1 MRESGN
7 FQDDVVRHAR
17 SSLGQVPEE
26 LSNGEWFRAVALAAR
41 DRLLAGRLATESRYR
56 AQRRKRVYYLSMEFL
71 VGRLLEES
79 LINLGLL
86 DDARR
91 ALDRLG
97 ADFDAVLRA
106 EPDAAL
112 GNGGLGRLAACF
124 LESMATLGIAGF
136 GYGILYEFG
145 IFRQA
150 IVDGAQRER
159 PDQWLRFGSPWLVE
173 RPDES
178 CLVPL
183 YGRVEGGQ
191 DAQGAYNP
199 LWLDWRL
206 LVGVP
211 HDLPVAGFGGRTV
224 NSLRL
229 FSARASDQFDMEVF
243 NEGDYLRAVEGKI
256 AAETVSKVL
265 YPSDSFEAGREL
277 RLVQEIFLV
286 CCALRDAL
294 RRDLAGGG
302 VPATL
307 AERVAIQLN
316 DTHPAFAVVEL
327 MRLLVDEREEPWE
340 RAWSTTQAV
349 FAYTNHTLMAE
360 ALERWPVAL
369 VERVAPRHLEILY
382 EINRR
387 FLADVAARW
396 PGDTGRLAR
405 MSIVEEVPARQV
417 RMANLAIVGSHS
429 VNGVARLHS
438 QLVRDELVPDFAAFW
453 PERFNNKTNGVSLR
467 RWLLVANPALSELI
481 TEAIGEAWITD
492 AAELRNLAPFA
503 DDAAFLERAQLV
515 KAANKRRLAT
525 FLATAPGPR
534 LDQERLLDVQVK
546 RIHEYKRQ
554 LLNVLSVLDD
564 YLAFVEEGVPPPAPR
579 SVLIAG
585 KAAPG
590 YALAKQIIRLAHAVA
605 ALLTRDPRARPWLEL
620 VFVADYRVT
629 LAETIIPAGELSQ
642 QISTAGTEASG
653 TSNMKFAFNG
663 ALTIGT
669 LDGATVE
676 MSEALGAEN
685 LFLFGLR
692 SEEVAALRRAGDYR
706 PRELYRQDPGI
717 RRTLD
722 ALAGPALAGGEF
734 AWLRDR
740 LLDND
745 PYFLLA
751 DWAAYRAARRHA
763 GVAWLDQRSWTRTAV
778 LGIANMGYFS
788 SDRAI
793 AEYAGEIWDVAP

>member
-1 MRESGN
+1 
-7 FQDDVVRHAR
+7 
-17 SSLGQVPEE
+17 
-26 LSNGEWFRAVALAAR
+26 
-41 DRLLAGRLATESRYR
+41 
-56 AQRRKRVYYLSMEFL
+56 
-71 VGRLLEES
+71 
-79 LINLGLL
+79 
-86 DDARR
+86 
-91 ALDRLG
+91 
-97 ADFDAVLRA
+97 
-106 EPDAAL
+106 
-112 GNGGLGRLAACF
+112 
-124 LESMATLGIAGF
+124 
-136 GYGILYEFG
+136 
-145 IFRQA
+145 
-150 IVDGAQRER
+150 
-159 PDQWLRFGSPWLVE
+159 
-173 RPDES
+173 
-178 CLVPL
+178 L
-183 YGRVEGGQ
+183 YGRVEGGS
-191 DAQGAYNP
+191 DSRGAYNP

-211 HDLPVAGFGGRTV
+211 HDLPVAGFGGETV

-229 FSARASDQFDMEVF
+229 FSARASDQFDMDVF

-294 RRDLAGGG
+294 RRDLASGGA
-302 VPATL
+302 PASL
-307 AERVAIQLN
+307 ADRVAIQLN

-340 RAWSTTQAV
+340 RAWATTQAV
-349 FAYTNHTLMAE
+349 LAYTNHTLMAE

-387 FLADVAARW
+387 FLEDVAARW
-396 PGDTGRLAR
+396 PGDVGRLAR
-405 MSIVEEVPARQV
+405 MSIVEEQPVRQV

-438 QLVRDELVPDFAAFW
+438 QLVRDELVPDFVALW
-453 PERFNNKTNGVSLR
+453 PERFNNKTNGVSFR
-467 RWLLVANPALSELI
+467 RWLLVANPALSALI
-481 TEAIGEAWITD
+481 CEAIGEAWIKD
-492 AAELRNLAPFA
+492 GSELRRLAPFA
-503 DDAAFLERAQLV
+503 DEDAFLERTQLV
-515 KAANKRRLAT
+515 KAGNKRRLSAQ
-525 FLATAPGPR
+525 LATLPGPR
-534 LDQERLLDVQVK
+534 LDPERLLDVQVK

-554 LLNVLSVLDD
+554 LLNVLCVLDE
-564 YLAFVEEGVPPPAPR
+564 YLTLIEDGVPPPAPR
-579 SVLIAG
+579 SILIAG

-605 ALLTRDPRARPWLEL
+605 ALLAGDPRARPWLEL
-620 VFVADYRVT
+620 VFVPDYRVT
-629 LAETIIPAGELSQ
+629 LAETIIPAGELSE

-653 TSNMKFAFNG
+653 TSNMKFALNG

-676 MSEALGAEN
+676 MSEAIGAEN

-692 SEEVAALRRAGDYR
+692 SEEIAAHRRIGSYR
-706 PRELYRQDPGI
+706 PRELYRKDPGI

-722 ALAGPALAGGEF
+722 TLASPAIAGGEF

-740 LLDND
+740 LLDD
-745 PYFLLA
+745 DAYFLLA
-751 DWAAYRAARRHA
+751 DWAAYRDARRSA
-763 GVAWLDQRSWTRTAV
+763 GLAWLDRRAWTRKAV
-778 LGIANMGYFS
+778 LGIASMGYFS

-793 AEYAGEIWDVAP
+793 AEYAAGIWGVDP